1 MGIANP
7 LKEQNS
13 YHNVSRPM
21 YKPPTDDNAA
31 SSKPKRRA
39 SGSSYKNVPDSRSI
53 SMLGLGMVI
62 GMAIGAGVALLAA
75 PRSGE
80 ETRDRI
86 RDRVR
91 HIRGKD
97 DAWTKLQ
104 RELKRAVQ
112 VRRRT
117 ALERRKL
124 EDQKALERQ
133 RAERDARVVTPS

>member
-1 MGIANP
+1 
-7 LKEQNS
+7 
-13 YHNVSRPM
+13 M
-21 YKPPTDDNAA
+21 YTPPIDDAATD
-31 SSKPKRRA
+31 SEPIVRA
-39 SGSSYKNVPDSRSI
+39 SGSSYRNVPDARSI

-62 GMAIGAGVALLAA
+62 GVAIGAGIALLTA

-80 ETRDRI
+80 EMRDSI

-104 RELKRAVQ
+104 RELKRAMK

-117 ALERRKL
+117 ALEKKRVEEEKTL
-124 EDQKALERQ
+124 EKQ
-133 RAERDARVVTPS
+133 RAERDARVAVAP

>member
-1 MGIANP
+1 
-7 LKEQNS
+7 
-13 YHNVSRPM
+13 M
-21 YKPPTDDNAA
+21 YMPSSDDAATD
-31 SSKPKRRA
+31 SEPIVHA
-39 SGSSYKNVPDSRSI
+39 SGSPYRNVPDSRSV

-62 GMAIGAGVALLAA
+62 GVAIGAGIALLTA

-80 ETRDRI
+80 EMRDSI

-97 DAWTKLQ
+97 DAWSKLQ
-104 RELKRAVQ
+104 RELKRAMK

-124 EDQKALERQ
+124 EDQKVVERQ
-133 RAERDARVVTPS
+133 RAESDARVVVSTP

>member
-1 MGIANP
+1 
-7 LKEQNS
+7 
-13 YHNVSRPM
+13 M
-21 YKPPTDDNAA
+21 YMPSSDDAATD
-31 SSKPKRRA
+31 SEPIVRA
-39 SGSSYKNVPDSRSI
+39 SGSPYRNVPDSRSV

-62 GMAIGAGVALLAA
+62 GVAIGAGIALLTA

-80 ETRDRI
+80 EMRDSI

-104 RELKRAVQ
+104 RELKRAMK

-117 ALERRKL
+117 ALERRRL
-124 EDQKALERQ
+124 EDQKTLERQ
-133 RAERDARVVTPS
+133 RAESDARVVVSTP